1 MLKNKGF
8 TLVELL
14 IVIAI
19 LGVLSAAVV
28 LVLNPA
34 ELLNQARDSTRASDM
49 STLSSAVNLYLTD
62 KVGPDMNAAGAV
74 NDADCP
80 LDVYSTALP
89 ATNSFAVRG
98 NVPPA
103 VAPDVN
109 GKNFTIPAAADLQ
122 KTGGTGWLPIIFT
135 DISAGSPLSVLPI
148 DPTNTGDLVYRY
160 GCDNTSK
167 TYEVN
172 AKFESTKYGATG
184 LNLSGKDGG
193 DNATFYEIGNDPGLD
208 F

>member
-1 MLKNKGF
+1 MLNKNKGF

-19 LGVLSAAVV
+19 LGVLSSAVV

-49 STLSSAVNLYLTD
+49 ATLNSAVNLYLTD
-62 KVGPDMNAAGAV
+62 KVGPDMNAAGA
-74 NDADCP
+74 DAACLTNQYVRFGVDP
-80 LDVYSTALP
+80 T
-89 ATNSFAVRG
+89 TNSFT
-98 NVPPA
+98 
-103 VAPDVN
+103 VARAPYI
-109 GKNFTIPAAADLQ
+109 KPAADADNQ
-122 KTGGTGWLPIIFT
+122 KTNGAGWLPIVFT
-135 DISAGSPLSVLPI
+135 DISAGSPLSVLPM

-160 GCDNTSK
+160 ACDNTAK

-172 AKFESTKYGATG
+172 SKFESTKYGATG

-193 DNATFYEIGNDPGLD
+193 DNATFYEIGNDP
-208 F
+208 